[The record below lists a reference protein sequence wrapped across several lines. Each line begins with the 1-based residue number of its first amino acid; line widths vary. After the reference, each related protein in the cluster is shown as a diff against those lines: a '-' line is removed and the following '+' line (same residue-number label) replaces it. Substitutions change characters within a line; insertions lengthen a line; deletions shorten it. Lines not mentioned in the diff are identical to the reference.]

1 MKPKIEVNYYLLN
14 GLLGTF
20 NFILVTPKPDMT
32 ISDAFDLV
40 RKKHKNDKNI
50 TEIRLLD
57 VEQLKSEL

>member
-1 MKPKIEVNYYLLN
+1 MKKIEISYYLLN
-14 GLLGTF
+14 GIGGTL
-20 NFILVTPKPDMT
+20 NTIYITPKPDMT

-57 VEQLKSEL
+57 VEQLRSEL